1 MLNFLADSYFAFLFW
16 TAFTSFGVCVWY
28 FPLWQMG
35 LSGYEILLLT
45 DIFPA
50 LLGIPFVNKILT
62 KKKAITNSFLLVG
75 LIAYLFPS
83 PFTRFFIVGASFGLS
98 TLWFASILYDDSFL
112 NRGRFEHDI
121 NSLQVGLILSLVVRM
136 ASYSNNPIWPVMNDT
151 NGGWNR
157 LGLIIATVCYISLL
171 LRKSSPGS
179 SDSKHKKPL
188 YTTELN
194 KSVIKTRQWI
204 CAAMGLG
211 GWMFAIHNLYSDS
224 STLGRWT
231 WDGYPNTGPKP
242 VPWGALVT
250 TALALGFTISN
261 LTDFTSSFI
270 WWSLGSAGA
279 FIITFYSGWLPFLSG
294 LVLALYVS
302 SVTPLI
308 LGFVS
313 KCPPG
318 KTISVAFVFYNIL
331 VLASVWTVAYEF
343 VPGGPILRERTW
355 VFMTAMMLFIY
366 CGVSTYSSMLKKK
379 LLTTTKP
386 DSAAA
391 KSIKNDN
398 FNSRGLM
405 WFLVVLGWLVMFWRI
420 PSPSQTP
427 APYHPKERIIT
438 SAIWTIHFDIDNE
451 LWSAEQRILEAVRD
465 LEADVMGFLESDT
478 ERIIMG
484 NRDWTQK
491 VAEKL
496 NYYVDYGPSPRKH
509 TWGCAMISKFPI
521 LKSSHHLLP
530 SPVGEL
536 ACAIYATLDVY
547 GREVDV
553 VISHNGQEEN
563 FLDRQLQ
570 TTELANIIRASKNPI
585 IFTGYVVTK
594 PFGPIYNI
602 LINDGQISDID
613 PTDSDRWCQ
622 YIAYRG
628 LKRVAYARISRG
640 TITDTEIQAAK
651 FVVPESFTDISNWS
665 PSYNLVSESHY
676 PSGYHFPKIFRG
688 QGVRGH
694 FYHVFNEPK
703 YYD

>member
-28 FPLWQMG
+28 FPLWEMG
-35 LSGYEILLLT
+35 LSGYEALLLA
-45 DIFPA
+45 DVLPIIMCVPFIRDSLYKRKA
-50 LLGIPFVNKILT
+50 LT
-62 KKKAITNSFLLVG
+62 SSFLIVG
-75 LIAYLFPS
+75 LVAYLFPS
-83 PFTRFFIVGASFGLS
+83 PLIRFLIVGVSFGLS
-98 TLWFASILYDDSFL
+98 TLWFASILYEDSFL
-112 NRGRFEHDI
+112 NRGRFERDI
-121 NSLQVGLILSLVVRM
+121 NALQVGLILSLVVRM

-157 LGLIIATVCYISLL
+157 LGLIFALVSFVSVYS
-171 LRKSSPGS
+171 RKSKDVP
-179 SDSKHKKPL
+179 SDSKFKKPL
-188 YTTELN
+188 YTVEHS
-194 KSVIKTRQWI
+194 KSSIGPRQWL
-204 CAAMGLG
+204 CAALGLG
-211 GWMFAIHNLYSDS
+211 GWLFAIHNLFTES
-224 STLGRWT
+224 SILGRWT

-250 TALALGFTISN
+250 TALSLGFSLGN

-279 FIITFYSGWLPFLSG
+279 FMITFYSGWFPFLTG
-294 LVLALYVS
+294 LVLAVYIS
-302 SVTPLI
+302 SITPLI

-318 KTISVAFVFYNIL
+318 RTISLAFVCYNIL

-343 VPGGPILRERTW
+343 VPGGPILRERSW
-355 VFMTAMMLFIY
+355 AFMSSMMLFIY
-366 CGVSTYSSMLKKK
+366 CGVSMYSTMLKKNIFPQ
-379 LLTTTKP
+379 TKP
-386 DSAAA
+386 DSAAL
-391 KSIKNDN
+391 KKIKNEN
-398 FNSRGLM
+398 YNSFGIM
-405 WFLVVLGWLVMFWRI
+405 WFLVVLSWLVMFWRI
-420 PSPSQTP
+420 PSSSQTP
-427 APYHPKERIIT
+427 VPYHPKERILT

-451 LWSAEQRILEAVRD
+451 LWSSEQRILEAVRD

-496 NYYVDYGPSPRKH
+496 DYYVDYGPSPRKH
-509 TWGCAMISKFPI
+509 TWGCAMLSKFPI

-547 GREVDV
+547 GHEVDV

-563 FLDRQLQ
+563 FLDRKLQ
-570 TTELANIIRASKNPI
+570 TTELARLMRESKNPV

-594 PFGPIYNI
+594 PFGPVYDI
-602 LINDGQISDID
+602 LINEGKMSDVD

-651 FVVPESFTDISNWS
+651 FILPMTLPSLDTWK
-665 PSYNLVSESHY
+665 PSYNLVNESHY
-676 PSGYHFPKIFRG
+676 PSGYHFPTIFRG
-688 QGVRGH
+688 EGVRGH